1 MLLTYKPVSIF
12 FLRACLP
19 EGGGSQVGEVT
30 CRGSPRLTCK
40 RDHIKMKN
48 YMDRRVTPPKGVISP
63 TRSPPLPC
71 KQALNRACFNL
82 VPAPPTQ
89 ESLCCW
95 LGVTLT
101 LHCFIRRVETLTKEK
116 SESERLKME
125 VEAAYRTL
133 QYKHDQESEAR
144 RVSEA
149 LHNQLKEQ
157 ITRAEDKLAKY
168 VYTNTMGVG

>member
-48 YMDRRVTPPKGVISP
+48 YLDRRVTPPKGVISP
-63 TRSPPLPC
+63 TWSPPLPC

-82 VPAPPTQ
+82 VPATPSPPPPPPHAIIAM
-89 ESLCCW
+89 LVV
-95 LGVTLT
+95 GVCSYFTLF
-101 LHCFIRRVETLTKEK
+101 H
-116 SESERLKME
+116 
-125 VEAAYRTL
+125 
-133 QYKHDQESEAR
+133 
-144 RVSEA
+144 
-149 LHNQLKEQ
+149 
-157 ITRAEDKLAKY
+157 
-168 VYTNTMGVG
+168 